1 MTTSAAVY
9 WSIPELFARV
19 KNHNYA
25 FGDLSLLIIPVE
37 LARTGRIHAIG
48 RRCDD
53 TGEPETQWT
62 PIPCHEWG
70 DLHIPSRSRRP
81 PHYSDDVFWSS
92 SGRRAWASV
101 QFSEEDLLREWLGD
115 VFARPRAEPIG
126 DVVIPPIRDTPTA
139 VMPPLPASSKHR
151 GARSPALPTKC
162 DTDGLYV
169 ERLRTFQKEHRYLSR
184 SDDERDG
191 RAKRWSSSTLP
202 SKSRS
207 RSSTW
212 QENGRSPPNRHHSM
226 SYTAPRRK
234 PPRRGRL

>member
-101 QFSEEDLLREWLGD
+101 QFSKEDLLREWLGD

-139 VMPPLPASSKHR
+139 VMPPLRASSKHR

-184 SDDERDG
+184 SDDERWG
-191 RAKRWSSSTLP
+191 RGLDI
-202 SKSRS
+202 
-207 RSSTW
+207 
-212 QENGRSPPNRHHSM
+212 NRDRVRELREKHI
-226 SYTAPRRK
+226 PDK
-234 PPRRGRL
+234 VRRGGAPEKPGK